1 MFYKVKS
8 MGLTGLNAFPV
19 TAEIEG
25 SSELPDFQIIGLA
38 DAAVRECRER
48 LKSAFRTTGLNFPE
62 QRVVVNLAPADVR
75 KTGTVHDLAIAAAL
89 CMVQRWIKKSAVEN
103 AAFIGEVSLG
113 GEIRAVRGVLP
124 MTILAQKLG
133 CSEIFVPADN
143 AAEASVVSGI
153 KVYGVPD
160 LRTLVAHF
168 YFKQKIAPQ
177 PEYQPDFEQAADG
190 CDFCD
195 IKGQELAKRALEVAA
210 AGGHNALLIGPPG
223 SGKSMLAKALP
234 SILPRMTF
242 DEAISATNVYSVAG
256 EIDPEHP
263 LITSRPF
270 RAPHH
275 TVSTAGLS
283 GGGTI
288 PRPGEISLAHNGVL
302 FLDELPEFSRNAL
315 EILRQPLEDGKVT
328 ISRAAG
334 TVTYPSSVMLLAA
347 MNPCPCGYYG
357 HPTRKCTCGA
367 KKVENYLSR
376 ISGPLL
382 DRLDIHCEAAAVE
395 FSDLASKEKA
405 EPSSAIRERVQAAR
419 DIQNRRFAGTDITCN
434 AKITPDMMSE
444 VCVMTNDAKDA
455 LKTVFEAFGLSARAY
470 DKILKVARTAA
481 DLENSELIEDRHIIE
496 AAGYRTLDRKYWAT

>member
-75 KTGTVHDLAIAAAL
+75 KTGTVHDLAIASAL
-89 CMVQRWIKKSAVEN
+89 CMVQGWIKKSAVEN

-168 YFKQKIAPQ
+168 YFKKKITPQ
-177 PEYQPDFEQAADG
+177 PEYQPNFEQAADG

-288 PRPGEISLAHNGVL
+288 PRPG
-302 FLDELPEFSRNAL
+302 
-315 EILRQPLEDGKVT
+315 
-328 ISRAAG
+328 
-334 TVTYPSSVMLLAA
+334 
-347 MNPCPCGYYG
+347 
-357 HPTRKCTCGA
+357 
-367 KKVENYLSR
+367 
-376 ISGPLL
+376 
-382 DRLDIHCEAAAVE
+382 
-395 FSDLASKEKA
+395 
-405 EPSSAIRERVQAAR
+405 
-419 DIQNRRFAGTDITCN
+419 
-434 AKITPDMMSE
+434 
-444 VCVMTNDAKDA
+444 
-455 LKTVFEAFGLSARAY
+455 
-470 DKILKVARTAA
+470 
-481 DLENSELIEDRHIIE
+481 
-496 AAGYRTLDRKYWAT
+496 

>member
-89 CMVQRWIKKSAVEN
+89 CMVQGWIKKSAVEN

-168 YFKQKIAPQ
+168 YFKKKIAPQ

-195 IKGQELAKRALEVAA
+195 IKGQELAKRALE
-210 AGGHNALLIGPPG
+210 GGHNALLIGPPG

>member
-89 CMVQRWIKKSAVEN
+89 CMVQGWIKKSAVEN

-168 YFKQKIAPQ
+168 YFKKKITPQ

-275 TVSTAGLS
+275 TVSDAGLL
-283 GGGTI
+283 GGGTN
-288 PRPGEISLAHNGVL
+288 PQPGEISLAHNGVL
-302 FLDELPEFSRNAL
+302 FLDELPEFKRSVL
-315 EILRQPLEDGKVT
+315 ETLRQPIESGVVT
-328 ISRAAG
+328 ISRASG
-334 TVTYPSSVMLLAA
+334 SFDFPCEFILLAA
-347 MNPCPCGYYG
+347 MNPCPCGHYG
-357 HPTRKCTCGA
+357 DRFHVCRCGQKRIQDYRA
-367 KKVENYLSR
+367 K
-376 ISGPLL
+376 ISGPLM
-382 DRLDIHCEAAAVE
+382 DRIDLHVE
-395 FSDLASKEKA
+395 V
-405 EPSSAIRERVQAAR
+405 SSLTENELLNAPDGETSAQIRARVIRAR
-419 DIQNRRFAGTDITCN
+419 EIQNRRFAGNPRVRCN
-434 AKITPDMMSE
+434 ARMEPAEIRKFCEITA
-444 VCVMTNDAKDA
+444 DAKTQ
-455 LKTVFEAFGLSARAY
+455 LRHTITEFGLSARAY
-470 DKILKVARTAA
+470 DRILRVARTVA
-481 DLENSELIEDRHIIE
+481 DLDGAEQIASDHIFE
-496 AAGYRTLDRKYWAT
+496 AINYRSLDRRL